1 MGPIDPTRIEACL
14 RLSQGAGW
22 NQLADDWRIFLDHGV
37 VLGIDDDA
45 GTLIATGAVLPYDGF
60 AWISMVLV
68 DGTRRRQGLGT
79 RILEGCLAETTRLGL
94 VSVLDATEA
103 GEPLYRGLGFGP
115 LFRLTRW
122 IGQGTAG
129 LGGAGNRLRPA
140 EEGDLVLDVPVFG
153 SPRGFV
159 LDGLKARA
167 PRISGGD
174 RGFVLGR
181 PGRTATQ
188 IGPVVAEDEAAA
200 AALIEHGL
208 AGAEGPVLI
217 DLVDGRP
224 ALEKLLTDRGF
235 TVQRRFL
242 RMARGRDIPYGDP
255 SRLFAAAGPELG

>member
-22 NQLADDWRIFLDHGV
+22 NQLAEDWRIFLDHGV

-94 VSVLDATEA
+94 VPLLDATEA

-122 IGQGTAG
+122 VGQGAAG
-129 LGGAGNRLRPA
+129 PRLRPA
-140 EEGDLVLDVPVFG
+140 EDGDLALDMAVFG

-167 PRISGGD
+167 PRISGGGG
-174 RGFVLGR
+174 GFVLGR

-188 IGPVVAEDEAAA
+188 IGPVVAEDEETA

-224 ALEKLLTDRGF
+224 ALEKLLTERGF

>member
-1 MGPIDPTRIEACL
+1 MGPIDPARIGACR
-14 RLSQGAGW
+14 RLSDAAGW
-22 NQLADDWRIFLDHGV
+22 NQLDDDWRLFLDHGV
-37 VLGIDDDA
+37 VLGIDDTA
-45 GTLIATGAVLPYDGF
+45 GTLVATGAVLPYDGF

-68 DGTRRRQGLGT
+68 DPACRRQGLGT
-79 RILEGCLAETTRLGL
+79 RILEGCLAETTRRGL
-94 VSVLDATEA
+94 VPLLDATEA

-122 IGQGTAG
+122 LGQ
-129 LGGAGNRLRPA
+129 GGAGRRLRAA
-140 EEGDLVLDVPVFG
+140 EEADLALDATVFG
-153 SPRGFV
+153 APRAFV

-167 PRISGGD
+167 PQLAGAGG
-174 RGFVLGR
+174 GFVLGR

-188 IGPVVAEDEAAA
+188 VGPVVAEDEDRA
-200 AALIEHGL
+200 AALIEHAL

-224 ALEKLLTDRGF
+224 GLERLLIDRGF
-235 TVQRRFL
+235 AIQRRFL